1 MRVHPVV
8 FTALLVVCG
17 AAFAQNPLPSKPSPE
32 DMQRMMDSTS
42 AMLPTL
48 ARTTEVQLEAQLKVA
63 ERPETAERIATFK
76 KNLFDAL
83 RRKGFTA
90 EQSLQIIN
98 TTSWP
103 TAAPLSGAT
112 IDPRNTR

>member
-8 FTALLVVCG
+8 LTAL
-17 AAFAQNPLPSKPSPE
+17 FAVSTLAHAQAQSPQKPTPE
-32 DMQRMMDSTS
+32 EMQRMMDSTG

-48 ARTTEVQLEAQLKVA
+48 ARMTEVQLEAQLKVA

-98 TTSWP
+98 STPWPAATS
-103 TAAPLSGAT
+103 LGK
-112 IDPRNTR
+112 